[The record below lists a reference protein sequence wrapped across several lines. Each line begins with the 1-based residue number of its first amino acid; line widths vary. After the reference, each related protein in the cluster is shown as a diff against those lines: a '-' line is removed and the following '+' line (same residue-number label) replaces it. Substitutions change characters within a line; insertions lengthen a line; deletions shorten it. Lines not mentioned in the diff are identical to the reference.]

1 MVTDIIIN
9 KAKKLKSEMQVLVF
23 DVFFENAE
31 VLEGYNRDQLRQG
44 FRADGVPLPN
54 YSPNSVNFFG
64 KPPGRIKLFHTG
76 AFYNEITLDAN
87 PDEAFILGLD
97 EKTEMLEERYG
108 KEILDISEEN
118 KDKFSREVLLPKLQE
133 GLKRHFDE

>member
-1 MVTDIIIN
+1 MVTDVIIN

-54 YSPNSVNFFG
+54 YSPASVNFFG
-64 KPPGRIKLFHTG
+64 KRPGRITLHDTG
-76 AFYNEITLDAN
+76 AFYRGFLLDAD
-87 PDEAFILGLD
+87 PDEAFLIGTD
-97 EKTEMLEERYG
+97 EKTDMLEERYG
-108 KEILDISEEN
+108 EDILGISEEN
-118 KDKFSREVLLPKLQE
+118 KERFNREVLLPKLQE
-133 GLKRHFDE
+133 GLKRFFDE